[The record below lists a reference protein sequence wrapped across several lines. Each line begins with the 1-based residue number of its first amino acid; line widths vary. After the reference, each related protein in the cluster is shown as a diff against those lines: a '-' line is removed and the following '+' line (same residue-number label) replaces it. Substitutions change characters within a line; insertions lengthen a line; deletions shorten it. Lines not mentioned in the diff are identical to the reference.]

1 MPMWLAGNWD
11 LHERDD
17 CRKCFISLY
26 TSLIIIAIIAHS
38 CADLGQE
45 TGARTGGI
53 LL

>member
-1 MPMWLAGNWD
+1 MREMIVESVL
-11 LHERDD
+11 LV
-17 CRKCFISLY
+17 LY
-26 TSLIIIAIIAHS
+26 TSLIIIAIIAHC